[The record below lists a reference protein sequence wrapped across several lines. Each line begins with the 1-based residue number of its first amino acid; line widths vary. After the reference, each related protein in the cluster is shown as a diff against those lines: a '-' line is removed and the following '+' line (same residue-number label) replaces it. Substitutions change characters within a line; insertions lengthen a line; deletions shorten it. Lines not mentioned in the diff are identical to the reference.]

1 MDGSSFVLRAG
12 SSPRLRSC
20 GSGSSVHSSASVSL
34 SSRLGN
40 SLLEDSSSSRAAS
53 QQSLSCSPEALQH
66 SSSCLFTW
74 HSYVADSTLPLY
86 DPGATALLV
95 QRVSDFLATR

>member
-1 MDGSSFVLRAG
+1 
-12 SSPRLRSC
+12 
-20 GSGSSVHSSASVSL
+20 
-34 SSRLGN
+34 
-40 SLLEDSSSSRAAS
+40 
-53 QQSLSCSPEALQH
+53 
-66 SSSCLFTW
+66 LFTW